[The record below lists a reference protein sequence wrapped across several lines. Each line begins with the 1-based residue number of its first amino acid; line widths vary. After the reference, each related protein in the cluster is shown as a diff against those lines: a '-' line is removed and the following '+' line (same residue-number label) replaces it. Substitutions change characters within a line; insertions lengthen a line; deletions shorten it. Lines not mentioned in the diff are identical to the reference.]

1 MGVVGE
7 MPGRGVSH
15 SSPAHWNQNET
26 MSLSNQEEDK
36 ESTIAYMY
44 SNVLDSRTIAW
55 VVKRVKTMALQ
66 GEHTRRSALLE
77 EFFPINQRKVF

>member
-1 MGVVGE
+1 
-7 MPGRGVSH
+7 
-15 SSPAHWNQNET
+15 
-26 MSLSNQEEDK
+26 MSLSNPKKDE

-44 SNVLDSRTIAW
+44 SKVLDSRTIIW
-55 VVKRVKTMALQ
+55 VIKRVKTMALQ